1 MRISQWAM
9 TFVLLFLPTFA
20 YAQDKVP
27 TIGFLSIG
35 RTIAPETLARG
46 LQEFG
51 YVLGKNIAFEYRFGE
66 GRHERMLPLAREL
79 VDQRVNVILAGGDE
93 AIAGAQEVTKTIPIV
108 MFACD
113 ALGVGFI
120 QSLARPGGNTT
131 GITCITSDF
140 ASKRIGIIRQIV
152 PSLRKLAVLYNP
164 VNKSKPLDFQYTR
177 NAATT
182 LGIEVTPFPTS
193 ELEEIERAFVHLDS
207 NAHDAIAV
215 LDESWILLHAQ
226 RIAELT
232 LARKLPDMRSF
243 REAVAA
249 GGLVSYGPSAR
260 DMLISAAR
268 FIPKILTGISP
279 ADLPVEQPTRF
290 ELAINK
296 TRARALGI
304 DLPDALLATADHVI
318 E

>member
-1 MRISQWAM
+1 
-9 TFVLLFLPTFA
+9 V
-20 YAQDKVP
+20 V
-27 TIGFLSIG
+27 
-35 RTIAPETLARG
+35 
-46 LQEFG
+46 
-51 YVLGKNIAFEYRFGE
+51 GKNIVFEYRFGE
-66 GRHERMLPLAREL
+66 GRHEKMVPLAREL
-79 VDQRVNVILAGGDE
+79 VDRKVDVILAGGDE
-93 AIAGAQEVTKTIPIV
+93 AIAAAQEVTKTIPIV

-120 QSLARPGGNTT
+120 QSLAKPGGNTT

-140 ASKRIGIIRQIV
+140 ASKRIGIIREIV

-177 NAATT
+177 NAATA
-182 LGIEVTPFPTS
+182 LGIEVTPFPAS
-193 ELEEIERAFVHLDS
+193 ERDEIERAFVHLDS
-207 NAHDAIAV
+207 NPHDAIAV

-232 LARKLPDMRSF
+232 LTRKLPDMRSF
-243 REAVAA
+243 REGVAA

-268 FIPKILTGISP
+268 FVPKILSGTSP

-290 ELAINK
+290 ELVVNK

-304 DLPDALLATADHVI
+304 GLPETLLSIADDVV

>member
-1 MRISQWAM
+1 MPISRWSM
-9 TFVLLFLPTFA
+9 TFVLLFLPTLA
-20 YAQDKVP
+20 NAQQKVP
-27 TIGFLSIG
+27 VVGFLSIG
-35 RTIAPETLARG
+35 RTIAPEILARG
-46 LQEFG
+46 LQDFG

-66 GRHERMLPLAREL
+66 GRHERMVPLAREL
-79 VDQRVNVILAGGDE
+79 VDRRVDVILAGGDE
-93 AIAGAQEVTKTIPIV
+93 AIAAAQEATKTIPIV

-120 QSLARPGGNTT
+120 QSLAKPGGNTT

-152 PSLRKLAVLYNP
+152 PSMRKLAVLYNP

-193 ELEEIERAFVHLDS
+193 EREEIERAFVRLDS
-207 NAHDAIAV
+207 NPHDAIAV

-268 FIPKILTGISP
+268 FIPKILAGVSP

-296 TRARALGI
+296 TRARTLGI
-304 DLPDALLATADHVI
+304 DLPDALLSTADDVI

>member
-1 MRISQWAM
+1 MRISRWAL
-9 TFVLLFLPTFA
+9 TFLLLFVPTVA
-20 YAQDKVP
+20 DAQQKAP

-35 RTIAPETLARG
+35 RQIAPEILARG
-46 LQEFG
+46 LQDFG
-51 YVLGKNIAFEYRFGE
+51 YVVGNNIALEYRFGE
-66 GRHERMLPLAREL
+66 GRHEKMVPLAREL
-79 VDQRVNVILAGGDE
+79 VDRKVDVILAGGDE
-93 AIAGAQEVTKTIPIV
+93 AIAAAQEVTKTIPIV

-120 QSLARPGGNTT
+120 KSLAKPGGNTT

-182 LGIEVTPFPTS
+182 LGIEVTPFLAS
-193 ELEEIERAFVHLDS
+193 ERDEIERAFVHLDS
-207 NAHDAIAV
+207 NPHDAIAV

-243 REAVAA
+243 REGVIA

-268 FIPKILTGISP
+268 FIPKILSGTSL

-290 ELAINK
+290 ELVVNK
-296 TRARALGI
+296 IRARALGI
-304 DLPDALLATADHVI
+304 DLPDTLLSIADDVV

>member
-1 MRISQWAM
+1 
-9 TFVLLFLPTFA
+9 
-20 YAQDKVP
+20 
-27 TIGFLSIG
+27 
-35 RTIAPETLARG
+35 
-46 LQEFG
+46 
-51 YVLGKNIAFEYRFGE
+51 
-66 GRHERMLPLAREL
+66 MLPLAREL
-79 VDQRVNVILAGGDE
+79 ADQRVDVILAGGDE
-93 AIAGAQEVTKTIPIV
+93 AIAAAQEVTKTIPIV

-120 QSLARPGGNTT
+120 QSLAKPGGNTT

-207 NAHDAIAV
+207 NPHDAIAV

-268 FIPKILTGISP
+268 FIPKILAGISP

-290 ELAINK
+290 ELVVNK
-296 TRARALGI
+296 ARARALGI
-304 DLPDALLATADHVI
+304 DLPDALLSTADHVI